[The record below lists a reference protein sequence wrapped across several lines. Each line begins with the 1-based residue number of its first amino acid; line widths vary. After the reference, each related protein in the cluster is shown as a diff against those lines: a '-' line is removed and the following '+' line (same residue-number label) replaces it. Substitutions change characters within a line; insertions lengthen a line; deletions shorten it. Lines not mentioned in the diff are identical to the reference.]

1 MNCHEECRQCPAEL
15 KGKAGYADYCNSD
28 GVYAVTEELKH
39 FLQSYSISQRLFAD
53 GNGWVE
59 ENPTV
64 KVDAKEA
71 DQWLFA
77 CGYYVEIG

>member
-1 MNCHEECRQCPAEL
+1 MAPIGL
-15 KGKAGYADYCNSD
+15 AGYASYTNSD

-39 FLQSYSISQRLFAD
+39 FLQSFSISQRMFAD

-64 KVDAKEA
+64 KVDAREE

-77 CGYYVEIG
+77 CGYHEKR

>member
-1 MNCHEECRQCPAEL
+1 M
-15 KGKAGYADYCNSD
+15 KGGYADYTNSD

-39 FLQSYSISQRLFAD
+39 FLQSYSTSQRMFAD

-59 ENPTV
+59 ENPTI
-64 KVDAKEA
+64 KVDASEE

-77 CGYYVEIG
+77 CGYYMPI